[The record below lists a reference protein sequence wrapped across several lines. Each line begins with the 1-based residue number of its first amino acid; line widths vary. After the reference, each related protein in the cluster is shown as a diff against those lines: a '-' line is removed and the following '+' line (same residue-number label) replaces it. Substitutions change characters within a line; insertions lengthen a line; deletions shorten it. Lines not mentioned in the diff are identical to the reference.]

1 MKLVKT
7 PTLAEKENNV
17 GDNTSIGINKN
28 YMNNKFLLAL
38 LVTVSLSLSA
48 FSQDEDNEKFF
59 KKENV
64 FTGGTLNASFGNQIT
79 VLGISPYIGYSFNK
93 YIDLAVSPGIN
104 YQSERDYPYY
114 GDKLRLTTYG
124 PGAFVRI
131 FPVKFLFAQAQYE
144 FNFLRT
150 KYIPF
155 GSTGGLGVERFKY
168 DAHSLL
174 VGPGISNGKDFPYQ
188 KSYYYFSIMWDVGN
202 SPYSPYKDNLDRA
215 VPIFRA
221 GYNIALFQ
229 GKK

>member
-1 MKLVKT
+1 MLVIT
-7 PTLAEKENNV
+7 PASANRNDA
-17 GDNTSIGINKN
+17 GDNTSIGINKK
-28 YMNNKFLLAL
+28 YMKNKFLLAL
-38 LVTVSLSLSA
+38 LVTVTISISA

-93 YIDLAVSPGIN
+93 FFDFAISPGIN
-104 YQSERDYPYY
+104 YQSERDYPYL
-114 GDKLRLTTYG
+114 GDKLRLTNYG

-155 GSTGGLGVERFKY
+155 GGSSSGVGIERYKF
-168 DAHSLL
+168 DAHSFLI
-174 VGPGISNGKDFPYQ
+174 GAGISNGKDFPYQ
-188 KSYYYFSIMWDVGN
+188 KSYYYFSIMWDVADA
-202 SPYSPYKDNLDRA
+202 PYSPYKDNLGRS